1 MMEIS
6 RLPGRAA
13 THMHGDV
20 LYPPVRYLSTR
31 MVMEVEAAAIQKH
44 MVMVLH
50 AMEWW
55 WSLGLDRWIRSASIG

>member
-1 MMEIS
+1 
-6 RLPGRAA
+6 
-13 THMHGDV
+13 
-20 LYPPVRYLSTR
+20 

-55 WSLGLDRWIRSASIG
+55 WWSIGLDRWIRSASMGSYLLVVRHMQMQAPSCPSS

>member
-1 MMEIS
+1 
-6 RLPGRAA
+6 
-13 THMHGDV
+13 
-20 LYPPVRYLSTR
+20 

-55 WSLGLDRWIRSASIG
+55 WWWSLGLDRWIRSASIG

>member
-20 LYPPVRYLSTR
+20 LYPPVRYPAGL
-31 MVMEVEAAAIQKH
+31 EVEAAAIQKH

-55 WSLGLDRWIRSASIG
+55 WWSLGLDRWIRSASIG